1 MEPKSPLP
9 RFENEIPAVS
19 YEATGE
25 GVPPIHE
32 QERSPERGHEQV
44 EQRADAIVGAASAAS
59 VLPIPVPPVVA
70 PAPLPVDPTVVT
82 APATAND
89 EDLIEKEWVD
99 RARQIIEQTRDDPF
113 RREQEVNKLQAD
125 YLRKRY
131 GRELGTPR

>member
-19 YEATGE
+19 HETTSE
-25 GVPPIHE
+25 GMPPVYE

-44 EQRADAIVGAASAAS
+44 EGKADASIAAASIPA
-59 VLPIPVPPVVA
+59 LPVPVPPMVA
-70 PAPLPVDPTVVT
+70 PVPAPADPGLIAAPVT
-82 APATAND
+82 ASD

-99 RARQIIEQTRDDPF
+99 RAKRIIEQTKDDPF

-131 GRELGTPR
+131 GRELGTPQ